1 MINASHPRKKTR
13 IAIKISMC
21 SDYSSPYVKPNIF
34 SKRGSYICP
43 LSILLKNLSTAYLT
57 GEVADMVFTT
67 ALAVPMLM
75 NYPAPSVEIDMYTIT
90 DEMACDSCLK
100 KQPHMN
106 PKLEP
111 TNSKAI

>member
-1 MINASHPRKKTR
+1 MINASHPRKKKR
-13 IAIKISMC
+13 IAIKISMW
-21 SDYSSPYVKPNIF
+21 SDSLSPYVKPNMF

-43 LSILLKNLSTAYLT
+43 LSILLKNLSTAYLI
-57 GEVADMVFTT
+57 GEVADIVLTT
-67 ALAVPMLM
+67 ALAVPRLM
-75 NYPAPSVEIDMYTIT
+75 YCPAPSVEIDMYRIT

-111 TNSKAI
+111 TNSNAM